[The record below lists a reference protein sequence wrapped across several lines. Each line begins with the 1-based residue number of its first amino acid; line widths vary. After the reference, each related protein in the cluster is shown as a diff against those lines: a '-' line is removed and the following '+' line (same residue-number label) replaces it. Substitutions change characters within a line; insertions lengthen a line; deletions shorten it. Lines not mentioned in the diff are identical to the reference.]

1 MEDAGFPP
9 PSRREAFMEQIAY
22 ARGLRRTQTR
32 AGAKLWS
39 VLRRRQLNGWKFRR
53 QCPIDRYVADF
64 VCIEANLI
72 VEVDG
77 ATHSTMQECERDAVR
92 TRTLESCGF
101 AILRDTNA
109 EIAENLD
116 GVRETILA
124 AVERRLSV

>member
-1 MEDAGFPP
+1 
-9 PSRREAFMEQIAY
+9 MEQIAY

-32 AGAKLWS
+32 AEAKLWS
-39 VLRRRQLNGWKFRR
+39 VLRRRHLNGWKFRR

-64 VCIEANLI
+64 ACIEANLV

-77 ATHSTMQECERDAVR
+77 ATHSTVEECERDASR

-101 AILRDTNA
+101 AILRIANA